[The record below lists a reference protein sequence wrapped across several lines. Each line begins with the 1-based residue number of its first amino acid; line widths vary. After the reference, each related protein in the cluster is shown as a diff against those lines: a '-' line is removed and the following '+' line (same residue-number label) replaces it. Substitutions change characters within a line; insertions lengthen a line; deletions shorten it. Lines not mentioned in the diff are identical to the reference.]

1 MVWVE
6 YLNSIIESM
15 VWVEYLNY
23 IIKCMVWVEYLNYID
38 LMYGLSRISELFN

>member
-38 LMYGLSRISELFN
+38 LMYGLSRISKLFN